1 MSKTD
6 RLSDVSS
13 IILHGVLWSCYVV
26 ENGQRYEW
34 RSPGGRGKAGRNVGK
49 STHWATLDGRDVGKA
64 HASLRLAM
72 AAAVAAKSH
81 KRAA

>member
-1 MSKTD
+1 MTD
-6 RLSDVSS
+6 RLSDVAS
-13 IILHGVLWSCYVV
+13 IILHSVLWSCYVV
-26 ENGQRYEW
+26 DKGQRYEW

-49 STHWATLDGRDVGKA
+49 STCWATLDGRSAGNDHV
-64 HASLRLAM
+64 SLRLAM